1 MSGNR
6 TASGVAGDV
15 RRGLKRFV
23 GWLGLACA
31 LAGVLALGGCES
43 VYNLPANRPLLSPV
57 QVHDLGVANAPPPP
71 TDDSALI
78 LSFSGGGT
86 RAAAFSFGVLQEL
99 DRARI
104 GAKQSLLDRI
114 NFVSGVSGGAI
125 TAAYFSL
132 KTRAALADF
141 RERFL
146 LRNAEESLNTSVNI
160 ANIGRALSGGVNA
173 GQFPRWL
180 DDNLFDGATFEAF
193 SDGHTPQLWIN
204 ASDIYNHTP
213 FVFGQVA
220 FDAMCSDV
228 RTYRIADAVAASAA
242 VPVAFAPVV
251 LETFPGGCSRPLPE
265 WIERARKNREAPP
278 MLRAFAQATAH
289 YRDGS
294 MKYVKLLDG
303 GLVDNFGLS
312 GFSIAILSGQRP
324 YDPMTESQ
332 AVRVRRIMFLVVDA
346 GRSLSGDWINSLEGP
361 IGTDL
366 VTAAADTAIDAS
378 VRSSY
383 TAFAALLSQWTA
395 KVRAW
400 RCSLSAADRTRLGL
414 PADWKCGD
422 LRSFVDRLSFD
433 RLEPERAAALEKVPT
448 RLKLPVDQ
456 VDLAI
461 ESGGLALRGSKTFQT
476 FRNGM

>member
-1 MSGNR
+1 L
-6 TASGVAGDV
+6 
-15 RRGLKRFV
+15 RRGLNRFV
-23 GWLGLACA
+23 GWLGLAGT

-43 VYNLPANRPLLSPV
+43 IYNLPANRPLLSPV
-57 QVHDLGVANAPPPP
+57 QVHDLGVHGLGVHGLGVPDPNPV
-71 TDDSALI
+71 DDALLI

-99 DRARI
+99 ERSRA
-104 GAKQSLLDRI
+104 GARQSLLDRVD
-114 NFVSGVSGGAI
+114 FVSGVSGGAV
-125 TAAYFSL
+125 TAAYFGL
-132 KTRAALADF
+132 KNRAALKDF

-146 LRNAEESLNTSVNI
+146 IRNAEENLNTAVTL
-160 ANIGRALSGGVNA
+160 ANVGRALSGGVNA
-173 GQFPRWL
+173 SQFPRWL
-180 DDNLFDGATFEAF
+180 DDNLFDGATFDVF
-193 SDGHTPQLWIN
+193 SDGRRPRLWIN

-213 FVFGQVA
+213 FVFGPVA

-228 RTYRIADAVAASAA
+228 RPYKIADAVAASAA

-251 LETFPGGCSRPLPE
+251 LETFPGGCSTPLPE

-278 MLRAFAQATAH
+278 LLRAFAQATARYH
-289 YRDGS
+289 DGS

-324 YDPMTESQ
+324 YDPMTEAQ

-346 GRSLSGDWINSLEGP
+346 GRSLSGDWINSIEGP

-366 VTAAADTAIDAS
+366 VSAAADTAIDAS

-383 TAFAALLSQWTA
+383 TAFSALLAQWTA
-395 KVRAW
+395 KVRTW
-400 RCSLSAADRTRLGL
+400 RCSLSVADRTRLGL

-422 LRSFVDRLSFD
+422 LRTFVDRLSFD
-433 RLEPERAAALEKVPT
+433 RLEPERATALEKVPT
-448 RLKLPVDQ
+448 RLKLPAEQ
-456 VDLAI
+456 VDLTI

-476 FRNGM
+476 FRNGI